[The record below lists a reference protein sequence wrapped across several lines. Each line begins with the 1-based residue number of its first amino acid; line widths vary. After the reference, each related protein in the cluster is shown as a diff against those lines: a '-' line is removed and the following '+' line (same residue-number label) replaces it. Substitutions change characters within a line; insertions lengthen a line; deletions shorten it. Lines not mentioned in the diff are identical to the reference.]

1 MGPAFAKRCKLKYS
15 YTTVANTILSSDE
28 RSGGR
33 VEMPGREVSECVF
46 VNKRATEVEWDL
58 ASSKVRGQVRN
69 GLVKLS
75 TGIRCWLL
83 SAITDWTVPED

>member
-1 MGPAFAKRCKLKYS
+1 MRCRLKYS
-15 YTTVANTILSSDE
+15 YTTVANSILTRDE

-33 VEMPGREVSECVF
+33 VGIPGKEVSECVF
-46 VNKRATEVEWDL
+46 VYERATEVEWDL

-75 TGIRCWLL
+75 TGIRCCLL
-83 SAITDWTVPED
+83 SAITDWTVL